1 VSLCK
6 GAGDVITIVGDLT
19 IESDVVRI
27 IEKTIEHYWCSV
39 KYASKKLWDF
49 KKFDATIVFWYY
61 CKFFLDLTSFA
72 MRGNNKLSNFLAV
85 MTCKQVFVILV
96 KTKE

>member
-27 IEKTIEHYWCSV
+27 IEKTIEHYKQLDVLVRISKVESV
-39 KYASKKLWDF
+39 YF
-49 KKFDATIVFWYY
+49 YY
-61 CKFFLDLTSFA
+61 
-72 MRGNNKLSNFLAV
+72 
-85 MTCKQVFVILV
+85 
-96 KTKE
+96 